1 MAGARVVVAD
11 GQEIV
16 RIGIKS
22 LLAECGSYEV
32 CGEAADGPAAI
43 ERTRE
48 LRPEIVLLDVVLP
61 HLNGLEVARQIL
73 AHNPQT
79 SVLLFTDTQSEQI
92 MRETLRLGIRGFVS
106 KTDRM
111 SDLLSAID
119 AVLHGGAFFTS
130 RVTPMLLHFAKQQ
143 DRPGVLSAR
152 EREIVQLIA
161 EGHCTKNMAEL
172 LTMSVKTVE
181 THRTNAMR
189 KLDIHST
196 AQLILYAI
204 RNEIVYM
211 PTMALQSITA
221 NRLGPVDLGGYP
233 GQLASSPAA

>member
-1 MAGARVVVAD
+1 MVGARVMVAD

-22 LLAECGSYEV
+22 LLTECGGHEV

-43 ERTRE
+43 EQA
-48 LRPEIVLLDVVLP
+48 RPLSPDIVLLDVVLP
-61 HLNGLEVARQIL
+61 RLNGMEVARQIL

-106 KTDRM
+106 KSDRM
-111 SDLLSAID
+111 CDLLSAID

-143 DRPGVLSAR
+143 DRPGVLSTR

-161 EGHCTKNMAEL
+161 EGHCTKHMAHM
-172 LTMSVKTVE
+172 LTMSIKTVE

-204 RNEIVYM
+204 RNEIVYI
-211 PTMALQSITA
+211 PTMALPSITCS
-221 NRLGPVDLGGYP
+221 RLGHVQLGRYQR
-233 GQLASSPAA
+233 QLVASPAA

>member
-22 LLAECGSYEV
+22 LITECGRHEV
-32 CGEAADGPAAI
+32 CGEATNGPATI
-43 ERTRE
+43 EQTRQ
-48 LRPEIVLLDVVLP
+48 LSPDIVLLDVALP
-61 HLNGLEVARQIL
+61 HLNGMEVAQQIL

-79 SVLLFTDTQSEQI
+79 SILFFTDTRSEQI

-161 EGHCTKNMAEL
+161 EGHCTKHMAHI

-211 PTMALQSITA
+211 PTIALPSITPHQPA
-221 NRLGPVDLGGYP
+221 HIEVGGYQR
-233 GQLASSPAA
+233 QLAA

>member
-1 MAGARVVVAD
+1 
-11 GQEIV
+11 
-16 RIGIKS
+16 
-22 LLAECGSYEV
+22 
-32 CGEAADGPAAI
+32 
-43 ERTRE
+43 
-48 LRPEIVLLDVVLP
+48 
-61 HLNGLEVARQIL
+61 
-73 AHNPQT
+73 
-79 SVLLFTDTQSEQI
+79 

-106 KTDRM
+106 KSDRM
-111 SDLLSAID
+111 CDLTSAID

-143 DRPGVLSAR
+143 DRPGILSAR

-221 NRLGPVDLGGYP
+221 KRFGPVDLGGYHR
-233 GQLASSPAA
+233 QLASSPAA

>member
-1 MAGARVVVAD
+1 VLVAD

-22 LLAECGSYEV
+22 LLTECGGHEV

-43 ERTRE
+43 ERTQE
-48 LRPEIVLLDVVLP
+48 LSPDVVLLDVVLP

-106 KTDRM
+106 KSDRM
-111 SDLLSAID
+111 CDLTSAID

-130 RVTPMLLHFAKQQ
+130 RVAPMLLHFAKQQ
-143 DRPGVLSAR
+143 DRPGILSAR

-211 PTMALQSITA
+211 PTMAFQSITA
-221 NRLGPVDLGGYP
+221 NRLGPVDLGGYHR
-233 GQLASSPAA
+233 QLASSPAA